1 MRRAGG
7 CDIRAVLLRWVV
19 YWRCYH
25 GVQMPDTIHV
35 LVVDADPNVRSL
47 LVAVLSRS
55 PFTVVDAGSGGEAMA
70 HLAREEFDVA
80 LVDVQLPDHSGL
92 DILRWARDADV
103 DAELIVLTGH
113 ADVETAVEAMRLGAY
128 DFITKPW
135 KNPELLE
142 VVAKAAEKKA
152 LRRENSALREVIH
165 RRDGLPTIIGDSPAV
180 AEVLSVIGRVAAT
193 DSPVL
198 IHGESGTGKELVA
211 RTIHLRCKRAGRPF
225 VSINCSALPDTRLE
239 TELFGHR
246 KGAFSGAVTSRV
258 GLFEAANGGT
268 LFMDEIGE
276 MSAAMQV
283 RLLRALDSG
292 EVRRVGEERAFH
304 VDVRIVAATAKDL
317 TREATEGRFR
327 SDLFYRVSTVVVE
340 VPALRQRREDVPLL
354 VQHFLSANV
363 GARKPLSFATDALE
377 RLMAYDWPGNIRE
390 LRNLVERL
398 QILHE
403 GADVHAADLP
413 PELSR
418 SRPAAAVEGEAD
430 PVLVPLADVRCRSL
444 APQHRPGEPDR
455 GAGTTQA
462 GDARGADGAS
472 RLRRAAHRG
481 LDLLAGRR
489 RRHAGGPCRR
499 GTGARDGGGLGTR
512 ARVGRDSGVS
522 TGSVVR
528 PGTDGRLPT
537 GHGAHGRAG
546 AGVRNSVATATLA
559 VSSNVYYLLPAPTP
573 VAEAKP
579 ALSRWANLS

>member
-1 MRRAGG
+1 SNASDDLPDPETPVMTVSRSWGISTETFLRLFCRAPSMRRAGG

-35 LVVDADPNVRSL
+35 LVVDDDTNVRGL

-55 PFTVVDAGSGGEAMA
+55 PFAVVDAGSAGEAMA

-193 DSPVL
+193 DSPV
-198 IHGESGTGKELVA
+198 
-211 RTIHLRCKRAGRPF
+211 
-225 VSINCSALPDTRLE
+225 
-239 TELFGHR
+239 
-246 KGAFSGAVTSRV
+246 RV
-258 GLFEAANGGT
+258 
-268 LFMDEIGE
+268 
-276 MSAAMQV
+276 
-283 RLLRALDSG
+283 
-292 EVRRVGEERAFH
+292 
-304 VDVRIVAATAKDL
+304 VAATAKDL

-327 SDLFYRVSTVVVE
+327 WDLFYRVSTVVVE

-430 PVLVPLADVRCRSL
+430 PGLVP
-444 APQHRPGEPDR
+444 
-455 GAGTTQA
+455 
-462 GDARGADGAS
+462 
-472 RLRRAAHRG
+472 
-481 LDLLAGRR
+481 
-489 RRHAGGPCRR
+489 
-499 GTGARDGGGLGTR
+499 
-512 ARVGRDSGVS
+512 
-522 TGSVVR
+522 
-528 PGTDGRLPT
+528 
-537 GHGAHGRAG
+537 
-546 AGVRNSVATATLA
+546 
-559 VSSNVYYLLPAPTP
+559 
-573 VAEAKP
+573 
-579 ALSRWANLS
+579 

>member
-1 MRRAGG
+1 MYRHCPSANRVSNASDDLPDPETPVMTVSRSWGISTEMFLRLFCRAPSMRRAGG

-35 LVVDADPNVRSL
+35 LVVDDDTNVRGL

-55 PFTVVDAGSGGEAMA
+55 PFAVVDAGSGGEAMA

-211 RTIHLRCKRAGRPF
+211 RTIHLRSKRAGRPF
-225 VSINCSALPDTRLE
+225 VSINCSALPDTLLE

-292 EVRRVGEERAFH
+292 EVRRVG
-304 VDVRIVAATAKDL
+304 
-317 TREATEGRFR
+317 
-327 SDLFYRVSTVVVE
+327 E

-430 PVLVPLADVRCRSL
+430 PVLVPLADVERRHVERVL
-444 APQHRPGEPDR
+444 NATGWNK
-455 GAGTTQA
+455 A
-462 GDARGADGAS
+462 
-472 RLRRAAHRG
+472 RAARV
-481 LDLLAGRR
+481 LDVDVKTLNKKI
-489 RRHAGGPCRR
+489 
-499 GTGARDGGGLGTR
+499 RDYSL
-512 ARVGRDSGVS
+512 
-522 TGSVVR
+522 
-528 PGTDGRLPT
+528 
-537 GHGAHGRAG
+537 
-546 AGVRNSVATATLA
+546 
-559 VSSNVYYLLPAPTP
+559 
-573 VAEAKP
+573 EKP
-579 ALSRWANLS
+579 S